1 MPQLIKSVEGILH
14 STPICEVVYVKS
26 ITGEIQRE
34 DYINLNGFVA
44 YLQNL
49 SKTELT
55 KSLTKPITYGLVN
68 QYNLEIE
75 TLEISY

>member
-1 MPQLIKSVEGILH
+1 MPQLIKTVEGVFH
-14 STPICEVVYVKS
+14 PTPISEVIYVKS
-26 ITGEIQRE
+26 VTGEIQRE

-55 KSLTKPITYGLVN
+55 QSLTKPITYGLIN
-68 QYNLEIE
+68 QYNLDIE
-75 TLEISY
+75 TIEISY